1 MELVDVATFFDR
13 VPALDPVTG
22 YTLFN
27 CQLLAYDESKRDA
40 FTAYRRIMATN
51 PNVTLPVDRVVELH
65 GVSWLVGDG
74 QTDGWEQAHR
84 RKYVLHQAAPAK
96 ASVYRLAAWLTGTP
110 SSTPFGD
117 LQWVKDTKELEVSSR
132 APQKFV
138 AIFASTVDLREY
150 DVVVFAGRAVLVT
163 SVMRSASGYAE
174 GTGNLQET
182 PLVSVTLGQRV
193 YNPATGGYTAGA
205 STTVNAMKVRWQE
218 LYAYED
224 QLAERYQEGDCT
236 WVLPAASTVT
246 TATEL
251 THAAEKYTALAVRQ
265 VAGCKAVHARLK

>member
-22 YTLFN
+22 STLFK

-40 FTAYRRIMATN
+40 FTAYRRVISTN
-51 PNVTLPVDRVVELH
+51 PNVTIPADRVVELH
-65 GVSWLVGDG
+65 GVDWLVGDG
-74 QTDGWEQAHR
+74 QTDGWEVTHR
-84 RKYVLHQAAPAK
+84 RKYVLHKAAGRT
-96 ASVYRLAAWLTGTP
+96 SVYRLAAWLTGVP

-117 LQWVKDTKELEVSSR
+117 LQWVKDVKELEVTSR
-132 APQKFV
+132 SPQKFIT
-138 AIFASTVDLREY
+138 IFASTADLQEY
-150 DVVVFAGRAVLVT
+150 DVVAFAGRAVLVT
-163 SVMRSASGYAE
+163 SVMRSAAGYAE

-182 PLVSVTLGQRV
+182 PLVSVTLGQRT
-193 YNPATGGYTAGA
+193 YNPATGGYTVG
-205 STTVNAMKVRWQE
+205 STATVNAMKVRWQE

-236 WVLPAASTVT
+236 WVLPSTATVS

-251 THAAEKYTALAVRQ
+251 SYGTEKYTVLAIRT

>member
-13 VPALDPVTG
+13 VPAIDPVTG
-22 YTLFN
+22 HTLFN

-40 FTAYRRIMATN
+40 FTAYRRVMSTN
-51 PNVTLPVDRVVELH
+51 PDVTLPADRVVELH
-65 GVSWLVGDG
+65 GVNWMVGDG
-74 QTDGWEQAHR
+74 QTDGWEAAHR
-84 RKYVLHQAAPAK
+84 RKHVLHK
-96 ASVYRLAAWLTGTP
+96 AVGRANVYRLAAWLAGTP

-117 LQWVKDTKELEVSSR
+117 LQWVKDVKELEVSSR
-132 APQKFV
+132 SPQKFI
-138 AIFASTVDLREY
+138 AIFASPVELSEY
-150 DVVVFAGRAVLVT
+150 DVVTFAGRAVLIT
-163 SVMRSASGYAE
+163 SVMRSAAGYAE

-182 PLVSVTLGQRV
+182 PLVSVTLGQRT
-193 YNPATGGYTAGA
+193 YNPATGGYTAG
-205 STTVNAMKVRWQE
+205 STATVNAMKVRWQE

-236 WVLPAASTVT
+236 WVLPSTATVT

-251 THAAEKYTALAVRQ
+251 IFGSEKYTVLAVRT